1 MNRIR
6 YLLIAAA
13 ALISTAAAAQTNDI
27 VERKYW
33 LDGDITQ
40 AQDLAP
46 DHANIDISALKPG
59 IHSLSVRVQDKA
71 GLWSSQVAKYFIVP
85 FVSNDV
91 TGKTI
96 KEHQYWIDGNLQAA
110 VTSTSKPQPIS
121 ISSLNAGLHTFTV
134 RVQDQAGT
142 WSSQVAKCFIKPY
155 TEISVGDK
163 EIVKHQY
170 WIDGKLEAQ
179 LTQGDPIELI
189 TIEGLNPGLHSLTV
203 RVMDNT
209 GVWSSQVA
217 KYFIKPYTEISVGD
231 KEIVKH
237 QYWID
242 GKIEARVTQEQQ
254 PSTIDIQTLKPGLHS
269 FTVRV
274 KDNTGMWSS
283 QVAKYFIVPTAETSV
298 GDKSIVLHQYWIDGK
313 LDAIIESPTQL
324 ATIDISNPKLNPG
337 LHSLTVRV
345 KDSEGLWSSQVAKY
359 FIVKGDETVEE
370 ATITRYMYWFDDN
383 TDDFFTGPL
392 ESASG
397 TMDIDISDVEAGI
410 HTLWWRCGDSK
421 GAWSE
426 PRSVTF
432 ESKSLY
438 NYTVPSPSGIGTF
451 SADVNLTLPDGL
463 KAHFCTYLKEVD
475 EGLAIKILN
484 IDGKVINQNTG
495 VLLSGT
501 PGKTYQLRYT
511 TEAGSATDGNKL
523 VPVVES
529 THVEPVVIKDGKE
542 YTNYTMQR
550 GRFIKILPEEAG
562 VESIKMPAHRAY
574 LPLLTTEVSPTSGGA
589 KSVVLLLWDDDVV
602 TGIESTEKVDY
613 EPARDGHVYSISGQ
627 RLSAP
632 RKGIN
637 IINGRKVIVK

>member
-1 MNRIR
+1 M
-6 YLLIAAA
+6 Y
-13 ALISTAAAAQTNDI
+13 TAATAQKTI
-27 VERKYW
+27 AERQYW
-33 LDGDITQ
+33 IDGNITDPQ
-40 AQDLAP
+40 PLAESP
-46 DHANIDISALKPG
+46 TSIGIGDLKPG
-59 IHSLSVRVQDKA
+59 LHSLTVRVKDSDGLWSSQVAKYFIVPFVSTSVTSNSIEKHQYWIDGDLQAAVTSASKPSAIVIGDLKPGLHSLTVRVQDKA

-91 TGKTI
+91 TSKTI
-96 KEHQYWIDGNLQAA
+96 KE
-110 VTSTSKPQPIS
+110 
-121 ISSLNAGLHTFTV
+121 
-134 RVQDQAGT
+134 
-142 WSSQVAKCFIKPY
+142 
-155 TEISVGDK
+155 
-163 EIVKHQY
+163 
-170 WIDGKLEAQ
+170 
-179 LTQGDPIELI
+179 
-189 TIEGLNPGLHSLTV
+189 
-203 RVMDNT
+203 
-209 GVWSSQVA
+209 
-217 KYFIKPYTEISVGD
+217 
-231 KEIVKH
+231 H

-242 GKIEARVTQEQQ
+242 GKIEARVTLEQQ

-313 LDAIIESPTQL
+313 LDAIVSSETQPSQ
-324 ATIDISNPKLNPG
+324 IPISTLKPG

-345 KDSEGLWSSQVAKY
+345 KDNTGLWSSQVAKY
-359 FIVKGDETVEE
+359 FIVKDDDVMEET
-370 ATITRYMYWFDDN
+370 TITRYMYWFDEE
-383 TDDFFTGPL
+383 TADFKTGPL
-392 ESASG
+392 TSASG

-426 PRSVTF
+426 ARSVTF

-438 NYTVPSPSGIGTF
+438 NYTVPASGIGTF

-501 PGKTYQLRYT
+501 PGETYQLRYT
-511 TEAGSATDGNKL
+511 SEAGSATEGNKL

-529 THVEPVVIKDGKE
+529 THVEPVVGE
-542 YTNYTMQR
+542 YTNYIMQG
-550 GRFIKILPEEAG
+550 GRFIKIKQEEAG
-562 VESIKMPAHRAY
+562 NEDIKMPAHRAY

>member
-1 MNRIR
+1 MFRIR

-13 ALISTAAAAQTNDI
+13 LAMTSVATAQTNDI

-40 AQDLAP
+40 AQDLTP
-46 DHANIDISALKPG
+46 NHATINISTLKPG
-59 IHSLSVRVQDKA
+59 LHSLTVRVKDTE
-71 GLWSSQVAKYFIVP
+71 GLWSSQVGKYFIVP
-85 FVSNDV
+85 YDGNSASTNSIA
-91 TGKTI
+91 K
-96 KEHQYWIDGNLQAA
+96 HQYWIDGNLQAA
-110 VTSTSKPQPIS
+110 VTSGSKPQSIS

-134 RVQDQAGT
+134 RAQDLAGV
-142 WSSQVAKCFIKPY
+142 WSTQVTKCFIVPNKE
-155 TEISVGDK
+155 TSVGNK
-163 EIVKHQY
+163 RIEKHQY

-179 LTQGDPIELI
+179 VTQGAPIELI
-189 TIEGLNPGLHSLTV
+189 VIEGLTPGLHSLTV
-203 RVMDNT
+203 RVQDNT

-217 KYFIKPYTEISVGD
+217 KYFIKPYTEVSVDG

-242 GKIEARVTQEQQ
+242 GKLDAQVTLNQKD
-254 PSTIDIQTLKPGLHS
+254 PIDIINIEGLKAGLHS
-269 FTVRV
+269 LTVRV
-274 KDNTGMWSS
+274 QDNTGVWSS
-283 QVAKYFIVPTAETSV
+283 QVAKYFIVPYNEVSV
-298 GDKSIVLHQYWIDGK
+298 DDKQIVQHQYWIDGNV
-313 LDAIIESPTQL
+313 DAMVTLNQQAP
-324 ATIDISNPKLNPG
+324 IDIINIEGLKPG

-345 KDSEGLWSSQVAKY
+345 KDNTGVWSSQVAKY
-359 FIVKGDETVEE
+359 FIVKGEETVEE
-370 ATITRYMYWFDDN
+370 ATITRYMYWFDDE

-392 ESASG
+392 TSASG

-438 NYTVPSPSGIGTF
+438 NYTVPASGIGTF

-501 PGKTYQLRYT
+501 PNETYQLRYT
-511 TEAGSATDGNKL
+511 SEAGGATPGNKL

-529 THVEPVVIKDGKE
+529 THIEAVVGD
-542 YTNYTMQR
+542 YTNYMMKG
-550 GRFIKILPEEAG
+550 GRFIKIKDEE
-562 VESIKMPAHRAY
+562 ETIMMPAHRAY
-574 LPLLTTEVSPTSGGA
+574 LPLLTADVTPGSGEA

>member
-1 MNRIR
+1 M
-6 YLLIAAA
+6 
-13 ALISTAAAAQTNDI
+13 ISTAATAQKTIAERQYWIDGNITDAQT
-27 VERKYW
+27 
-33 LDGDITQ
+33 
-40 AQDLAP
+40 LAESP
-46 DHANIDISALKPG
+46 TSVSIGNLKPG
-59 IHSLSVRVQDKA
+59 LHSLTVRVQDSEGLWSSQVAKYFIVPFVDNSVSGNEIVLHQYWIDGKIEAEPSETQPTAIVIGDLKPGLHSLTVRVKDKA

-91 TGKTI
+91 TSKTI
-96 KEHQYWIDGNLQAA
+96 KE
-110 VTSTSKPQPIS
+110 
-121 ISSLNAGLHTFTV
+121 
-134 RVQDQAGT
+134 
-142 WSSQVAKCFIKPY
+142 
-155 TEISVGDK
+155 
-163 EIVKHQY
+163 
-170 WIDGKLEAQ
+170 
-179 LTQGDPIELI
+179 
-189 TIEGLNPGLHSLTV
+189 
-203 RVMDNT
+203 
-209 GVWSSQVA
+209 
-217 KYFIKPYTEISVGD
+217 
-231 KEIVKH
+231 H

-283 QVAKYFIVPTAETSV
+283 QVAKYFIVPTTETSV

-313 LDAIIESPTQL
+313 LDAIVSSETQPSQ
-324 ATIDISNPKLNPG
+324 IPISTLKPG

-345 KDSEGLWSSQVAKY
+345 KDNTGLWSSQVAKY
-359 FIVKGDETVEE
+359 FVLKDDDVMEE
-370 ATITRYMYWFDDN
+370 ATITRYMYWFDDA
-383 TDDFFTGPL
+383 TADFKTGPL
-392 ESASG
+392 TSASG

-438 NYTVPSPSGIGTF
+438 NYTVPGSGIGTF

-501 PGKTYQLRYT
+501 PGETYQLRYT
-511 TEAGSATDGNKL
+511 SEAGSATEGNKL

-529 THVEPVVIKDGKE
+529 THVEPVVGE
-542 YTNYTMQR
+542 YTNYIMQG
-550 GRFIKILPEEAG
+550 GRFIKIKQEEAG
-562 VESIKMPAHRAY
+562 NEDIKMPAHRAY
-574 LPLLTTEVSPTSGGA
+574 LPLLTTAVGEA
-589 KSVVLLLWDDDVV
+589 KSIVLLWDDGFV
-602 TGIESTEKVDY
+602 TGVERMRNVENEIKRNESIY
-613 EPARDGHVYSISGQ
+613 NLNGQ
-627 RLSAP
+627 KLSSP

>member
-1 MNRIR
+1 MKRIR
-6 YLLIAAA
+6 YVRIAAA
-13 ALISTAAAAQTNDI
+13 ALMCTAATAQKTI
-27 VERKYW
+27 AERQYW
-33 LDGDITQ
+33 IDGNITDPQ
-40 AQDLAP
+40 PLAESP
-46 DHANIDISALKPG
+46 TSIGIGDLKPG
-59 IHSLSVRVQDKA
+59 LHSLTVRVKDSDGLWSSQVAKYFIVPFVSTSVTSNSIEKHQYWIDGDLQAAVTSASKPSAIVIGDLKPGLHSLTVRVQDKA

-96 KEHQYWIDGNLQAA
+96 KEHQYWIDG
-110 VTSTSKPQPIS
+110 
-121 ISSLNAGLHTFTV
+121 
-134 RVQDQAGT
+134 
-142 WSSQVAKCFIKPY
+142 
-155 TEISVGDK
+155 
-163 EIVKHQY
+163 
-170 WIDGKLEAQ
+170 
-179 LTQGDPIELI
+179 
-189 TIEGLNPGLHSLTV
+189 
-203 RVMDNT
+203 
-209 GVWSSQVA
+209 
-217 KYFIKPYTEISVGD
+217 
-231 KEIVKH
+231 
-237 QYWID
+237 
-242 GKIEARVTQEQQ
+242 KIEARVTLEQQ

-313 LDAIIESPTQL
+313 LDAIVSSETQPSQ
-324 ATIDISNPKLNPG
+324 IPISTLKPG

-345 KDSEGLWSSQVAKY
+345 KDNTGLWSSQVAKY
-359 FIVKGDETVEE
+359 FIVKDDDVMEET
-370 ATITRYMYWFDDN
+370 TITRYMYWFDEE
-383 TDDFFTGPL
+383 TADFKTGPL
-392 ESASG
+392 TSASG

-426 PRSVTF
+426 ARSVTF

-438 NYTVPSPSGIGTF
+438 NYTVPNSGIGTF

-501 PGKTYQLRYT
+501 PGETYQLRYT
-511 TEAGSATDGNKL
+511 SEAGSATDGNKL

-529 THVEPVVIKDGKE
+529 THVEPVVGE
-542 YTNYTMQR
+542 YTNYIMQ
-550 GRFIKILPEEAG
+550 GGKFIKIKQEEAG
-562 VESIKMPAHRAY
+562 DETIKMPAHRAY

>member
-1 MNRIR
+1 MC
-6 YLLIAAA
+6 
-13 ALISTAAAAQTNDI
+13 TAATAQKTIN
-27 VERKYW
+27 ERQYW
-33 LDGDITQ
+33 IDGNITE
-40 AQDLAP
+40 AKTLAESP
-46 DHANIDISALKPG
+46 TSIGIGDLKPG
-59 IHSLSVRVQDKA
+59 LHSLTVRVKDSEGLWSSQVAKYFIVPFVDNSVSGNEIVLHQYWIDGKIEAEPSETQPTAIVIGDLKPGLHSLTVRVKDKA

-85 FVSNDV
+85 TAAETPASE
-91 TGKTI
+91 KYI
-96 KEHQYWIDGNLQAA
+96 KE
-110 VTSTSKPQPIS
+110 
-121 ISSLNAGLHTFTV
+121 
-134 RVQDQAGT
+134 
-142 WSSQVAKCFIKPY
+142 
-155 TEISVGDK
+155 
-163 EIVKHQY
+163 
-170 WIDGKLEAQ
+170 
-179 LTQGDPIELI
+179 
-189 TIEGLNPGLHSLTV
+189 
-203 RVMDNT
+203 
-209 GVWSSQVA
+209 
-217 KYFIKPYTEISVGD
+217 
-231 KEIVKH
+231 H

-254 PSTIDIQTLKPGLHS
+254 PDIIEIDLKPGLHS

-283 QVAKYFIVPTAETSV
+283 QVAKYFIKPYTEISV
-298 GDKSIVLHQYWIDGK
+298 EDKEIVQHQYWIDGNV
-313 LDAIIESPTQL
+313 DAMVTLNQKDP
-324 ATIDISNPKLNPG
+324 IDIIDIEGLKQG

-345 KDSEGLWSSQVAKY
+345 KDNTGVWSSQVAKY

-370 ATITRYMYWFDDN
+370 ATITRYMYWFDDE
-383 TDDFFTGPL
+383 TDGFKTGPL
-392 ESASG
+392 TSATG

-426 PRSVTF
+426 ARSVTF

-438 NYTVPSPSGIGTF
+438 NYTVPSSGIGTF

-501 PGKTYQLRYT
+501 PGETYQLRYT
-511 TEAGSATDGNKL
+511 SEAGSATEGNKL
-523 VPVVES
+523 IPVVES
-529 THVEPVVIKDGKE
+529 THVEPVVGE
-542 YTNYTMQR
+542 YTNYIMQG
-550 GRFIKILPEEAG
+550 GRFIKIKQEEAG
-562 VESIKMPAHRAY
+562 VEEIKMPAHRAY

>member
-1 MNRIR
+1 MKRIR

-13 ALISTAAAAQTNDI
+13 ALMCTAATAQKTIAERQYWIDGNITDAQTLAESPTSI
-27 VERKYW
+27 GI
-33 LDGDITQ
+33 GD
-40 AQDLAP
+40 
-46 DHANIDISALKPG
+46 LKPG
-59 IHSLSVRVQDKA
+59 LHSLTVRVQDSDGLWSSQVAKYFIVPFVSTSVTSNSIEKHQYWIDGDLQAAVTSTSQPSAIVIGDLKPGLHSLTVRVQDKA

-96 KEHQYWIDGNLQAA
+96 KEHQYWIDG
-110 VTSTSKPQPIS
+110 
-121 ISSLNAGLHTFTV
+121 
-134 RVQDQAGT
+134 
-142 WSSQVAKCFIKPY
+142 
-155 TEISVGDK
+155 
-163 EIVKHQY
+163 
-170 WIDGKLEAQ
+170 
-179 LTQGDPIELI
+179 
-189 TIEGLNPGLHSLTV
+189 
-203 RVMDNT
+203 
-209 GVWSSQVA
+209 
-217 KYFIKPYTEISVGD
+217 
-231 KEIVKH
+231 
-237 QYWID
+237 
-242 GKIEARVTQEQQ
+242 KIEARVTQEQQ
-254 PSTIDIQTLKPGLHS
+254 PSTIDIKTLKPGLHS

-313 LDAIIESPTQL
+313 LDAIVSSETQPSQ
-324 ATIDISNPKLNPG
+324 IPISTLKPG

-345 KDSEGLWSSQVAKY
+345 KDNTGLWSSQVAKY
-359 FIVKGDETVEE
+359 FIVKDDDVMEET
-370 ATITRYMYWFDDN
+370 TITRYMYWFDEE
-383 TDDFFTGPL
+383 TADFKTGPL
-392 ESASG
+392 TSASG

-426 PRSVTF
+426 ARSVTF

-438 NYTVPSPSGIGTF
+438 NYTVPESGIGTF

-495 VLLSGT
+495 VLLSGM
-501 PGKTYQLRYT
+501 PGETYQLRYT
-511 TEAGSATDGNKL
+511 SEAGSATEGNKL

-529 THVEPVVIKDGKE
+529 THVEPVVGE
-542 YTNYTMQR
+542 YTNYIMQG
-550 GRFIKILPEEAG
+550 GRFIKIKQEEAG
-562 VESIKMPAHRAY
+562 DETIKMPAHRAY
-574 LPLLTTEVSPTSGGA
+574 LPLLTTAVGEA
-589 KSVVLLLWDDDVV
+589 KSIVLLWDDGFV
-602 TGIESTEKVDY
+602 TGVERMRNVENEIMRNESIY
-613 EPARDGHVYSISGQ
+613 NLNGQ
-627 RLSAP
+627 KLSAP

>member
-1 MNRIR
+1 MKRIR

-13 ALISTAAAAQTNDI
+13 MMFSAAATAQKNI
-27 VERKYW
+27 AERQYW
-33 LDGDITQ
+33 LDGNIAG
-40 AQDLAP
+40 AQTLAESP
-46 DHANIDISALKPG
+46 TSVSIEGLKSG
-59 IHSLSVRVQDKA
+59 IHSLTVRVKDSE

-85 FVSNDV
+85 YADNSISSNS
-91 TGKTI
+91 I
-96 KEHQYWIDGNLQAA
+96 ANHQYWIDGNLQSS
-110 VTSTSKPQPIS
+110 VTSNLKPSAVAIN
-121 ISSLNAGLHTFTV
+121 SLNSGLHTFTV
-134 RVQDQAGT
+134 RVQDLAGV
-142 WSSQVAKCFIKPY
+142 WSSQVAKCFIVPIAE
-155 TEISVGDK
+155 TSVGDK
-163 EIVKHQY
+163 RIDKHQYWIDGKLEAQVTQDDPIDIISIGNLNPGLHSLTVRVKDNTGVWSSQVAKYFIVPIAETSVGDKTIVKHQY

-179 LTQGDPIELI
+179 
-189 TIEGLNPGLHSLTV
+189 
-203 RVMDNT
+203 
-209 GVWSSQVA
+209 
-217 KYFIKPYTEISVGD
+217 
-231 KEIVKH
+231 
-237 QYWID
+237 
-242 GKIEARVTQEQQ
+242 VTQDD
-254 PSTIDIQTLKPGLHS
+254 PFNIIDIGT
-269 FTVRV
+269 
-274 KDNTGMWSS
+274 
-283 QVAKYFIVPTAETSV
+283 
-298 GDKSIVLHQYWIDGK
+298 
-313 LDAIIESPTQL
+313 
-324 ATIDISNPKLNPG
+324 LNPG

-359 FIVKGDETVEE
+359 FIVPTAETAVGEKSIVLHQYWIDGNLEAITSVETQPDKIDITGLKPGLHSLTVRVKDSE
-370 ATITRYMYWFDDN
+370 GLWSSQVAKYFIVKDDDVIEDATITRYIYWFDEE
-383 TDDFFTGPL
+383 TDDFKTGPL
-392 ESASG
+392 ESAEG

-438 NYTVPSPSGIGTF
+438 NYTVPGSGIGTF

-501 PGKTYQLRYT
+501 GGETYQLRYT
-511 TEAGSATDGNKL
+511 SEAGSATDGNKL

-529 THVEPVVIKDGKE
+529 THVEPVVGE
-542 YTNYTMQR
+542 YTNYIMQG
-550 GRFIKILPEEAG
+550 GRFIKIKQEEAG
-562 VESIKMPAHRAY
+562 KEDIKMPAHRAY
-574 LPLLTTEVSPTSGGA
+574 LPLLTTEVSPTPGGA

>member
-1 MNRIR
+1 MKRIR

-13 ALISTAAAAQTNDI
+13 MMFSAAATAQKNI
-27 VERKYW
+27 AERQYW
-33 LDGDITQ
+33 LDGNIAGAKT
-40 AQDLAP
+40 LAESP
-46 DHANIDISALKPG
+46 TSISIEGLKSG
-59 IHSLSVRVQDKA
+59 IHSLTVRVKDSD
-71 GLWSSQVAKYFIVP
+71 GLWSSQVAKYFIKPYAENVL
-85 FVSNDV
+85 SEN
-91 TGKTI
+91 GI
-96 KEHQYWIDGNLQAA
+96 AQHQYWIDGNLQAA
-110 VTSTSKPQPIS
+110 VTANSKPSPIV
-121 ISSLNAGLHTFTV
+121 ISSLNPGLHTFTV
-134 RVQDQAGT
+134 RVQDKEGM
-142 WSSQVAKCFIKPY
+142 WSSQVAKCFIVPFKE
-155 TEISVGDK
+155 TSVGGK
-163 EIVKHQY
+163 EIVQHQY
-170 WIDGKLEAQ
+170 WIDGKIEAQ
-179 LTQGDPIELI
+179 VTKNSPIDI
-189 TIEGLNPGLHSLTV
+189 IDIEPLSTGLHSFTV
-203 RVMDNT
+203 RVKDNT

-217 KYFIKPYTEISVGD
+217 KYFIKPYTEVSVDG

-242 GKIEARVTQEQQ
+242 GKLDAQVTLNQKD
-254 PSTIDIQTLKPGLHS
+254 PIDIINIEGLKAGLHS
-269 FTVRV
+269 LTVRV
-274 KDNTGMWSS
+274 QDNTGVWSS
-283 QVAKYFIVPTAETSV
+283 QVAKYFIVPYNEVSV
-298 GDKSIVLHQYWIDGK
+298 DDKQIVQHQYWIDGNV
-313 LDAIIESPTQL
+313 DAMVTLNQQAP
-324 ATIDISNPKLNPG
+324 IDIINIEGLKPG

-345 KDSEGLWSSQVAKY
+345 KDNTGLWSSQVAKY
-359 FIVKGDETVEE
+359 FIVKDDDVMEET
-370 ATITRYMYWFDDN
+370 TITRYMYWFDEE

-426 PRSVTF
+426 ARSVTF

-438 NYTVPSPSGIGTF
+438 NYKVPESGIGTF

-501 PGKTYQLRYT
+501 PGETYQLRYT
-511 TEAGSATDGNKL
+511 SEAGSATEGNKL

-529 THVEPVVIKDGKE
+529 THVEPVVGE
-542 YTNYTMQR
+542 YTNYIMKGGQ
-550 GRFIKILPEEAG
+550 FIKIKQEEAG
-562 VESIKMPAHRAY
+562 VEDIKMPAHRAY
-574 LPLLTTEVSPTSGGA
+574 LPLLTTEVSPTPGGA

>member
-1 MNRIR
+1 MKRIR
-6 YLLIAAA
+6 YLLLAAVMIVSA
-13 ALISTAAAAQTNDI
+13 VATAQNI
-27 VERKYW
+27 EIHQYW
-33 LDGDITQ
+33 IDG
-40 AQDLAP
+40 
-46 DHANIDISALKPG
+46 NIDNAVTSTSAPTGISISDLKPG
-59 IHSLSVRVQDKA
+59 LHSLTVRVKDSEGLWSSQVAKYFIKPFVENGVADNGIKQHQYWIDGNLQAAVTSTSQPSAIVIDDLKPGLHSLTVRVQDKA

-91 TGKTI
+91 TSKTI
-96 KEHQYWIDGNLQAA
+96 KE
-110 VTSTSKPQPIS
+110 
-121 ISSLNAGLHTFTV
+121 
-134 RVQDQAGT
+134 
-142 WSSQVAKCFIKPY
+142 
-155 TEISVGDK
+155 
-163 EIVKHQY
+163 
-170 WIDGKLEAQ
+170 
-179 LTQGDPIELI
+179 
-189 TIEGLNPGLHSLTV
+189 
-203 RVMDNT
+203 
-209 GVWSSQVA
+209 
-217 KYFIKPYTEISVGD
+217 
-231 KEIVKH
+231 H

-254 PSTIDIQTLKPGLHS
+254 PTTIDISNPKLKPGLHS

-313 LDAIIESPTQL
+313 LDAIVASETQPSQ
-324 ATIDISNPKLNPG
+324 IPISTLKPG

-359 FIVKGDETVEE
+359 FIVKDDDVMEET
-370 ATITRYMYWFDDN
+370 TITRYMYWFDEE
-383 TDDFFTGPL
+383 TADFKTGPL
-392 ESASG
+392 TSATG

-426 PRSVTF
+426 ARSVTF

-438 NYTVPSPSGIGTF
+438 NYKVPESGIGTF

-463 KAHFCTYLKEVD
+463 NAHFCTYLKEVD

-501 PGKTYQLRYT
+501 PGETYQLRYT
-511 TEAGSATDGNKL
+511 SEAGSATEGNKL

-529 THVEPVVIKDGKE
+529 THVEPVVGE
-542 YTNYTMQR
+542 YTNYIMKGGQ
-550 GRFIKILPEEAG
+550 FIKIKQEEAG
-562 VESIKMPAHRAY
+562 VEDIKMPAHRAY
-574 LPLLTTEVSPTSGGA
+574 LPLLTTEVSPTPGGA

>member
-1 MNRIR
+1 MKRIR

-13 ALISTAAAAQTNDI
+13 ALMCTAATAQKTIAERQYWIDGNITDAQT
-27 VERKYW
+27 
-33 LDGDITQ
+33 
-40 AQDLAP
+40 LAESP
-46 DHANIDISALKPG
+46 TSIGIGNLKPG
-59 IHSLSVRVQDKA
+59 LHSLTVRVKDSDGLWSSQVAKYFIVPFVSTSVTSNSIEKHQYWIDGDLQAAVTSTSQPSAIVIGGLKPGLHSLTVRVQDKA

-96 KEHQYWIDGNLQAA
+96 KEHQYWIDG
-110 VTSTSKPQPIS
+110 
-121 ISSLNAGLHTFTV
+121 
-134 RVQDQAGT
+134 
-142 WSSQVAKCFIKPY
+142 
-155 TEISVGDK
+155 
-163 EIVKHQY
+163 
-170 WIDGKLEAQ
+170 
-179 LTQGDPIELI
+179 
-189 TIEGLNPGLHSLTV
+189 
-203 RVMDNT
+203 
-209 GVWSSQVA
+209 
-217 KYFIKPYTEISVGD
+217 
-231 KEIVKH
+231 
-237 QYWID
+237 
-242 GKIEARVTQEQQ
+242 KIEARVTQEQQ
-254 PSTIDIQTLKPGLHS
+254 PSTIDIETLKPGLHS

-313 LDAIIESPTQL
+313 LDAIVSSETQPSQ
-324 ATIDISNPKLNPG
+324 IPISTLKPG

-345 KDSEGLWSSQVAKY
+345 KDNTGLWSSQVAKY
-359 FIVKGDETVEE
+359 FIVKDDDSVEE
-370 ATITRYMYWFDDN
+370 ATITRYMYWFDEE
-383 TDDFFTGPL
+383 TADFKTGPL
-392 ESASG
+392 TSASG

-426 PRSVTF
+426 ARSVTF

-438 NYTVPSPSGIGTF
+438 NYTVPNSGIGTF

-501 PGKTYQLRYT
+501 PGETYQLRYT
-511 TEAGSATDGNKL
+511 SEAGSATEGNKL

-529 THVEPVVIKDGKE
+529 THVEPVVGE
-542 YTNYTMQR
+542 YTNYIMQG
-550 GRFIKILPEEAG
+550 GRFIKIKQEEAG
-562 VESIKMPAHRAY
+562 VEEIKMPAHRAY
-574 LPLLTTEVSPTSGGA
+574 LPLLTTEVSPTPGGA

>member
-1 MNRIR
+1 MKRIR

-13 ALISTAAAAQTNDI
+13 ALMCTAATAQKTI
-27 VERKYW
+27 AERQYW
-33 LDGDITQ
+33 IDGNITDPQ
-40 AQDLAP
+40 PLAESP
-46 DHANIDISALKPG
+46 TSIGIGDLKPG
-59 IHSLSVRVQDKA
+59 LHSLTVRVKDSDGLWSSQVAKYFIVPFVSTSVTSNSIEKHQYWIDGDLQAAVTSASKPSAIVIGDLKPGLHSLTVRVQDKA

-91 TGKTI
+91 TSKTI
-96 KEHQYWIDGNLQAA
+96 KE
-110 VTSTSKPQPIS
+110 
-121 ISSLNAGLHTFTV
+121 
-134 RVQDQAGT
+134 
-142 WSSQVAKCFIKPY
+142 
-155 TEISVGDK
+155 
-163 EIVKHQY
+163 
-170 WIDGKLEAQ
+170 
-179 LTQGDPIELI
+179 
-189 TIEGLNPGLHSLTV
+189 
-203 RVMDNT
+203 
-209 GVWSSQVA
+209 
-217 KYFIKPYTEISVGD
+217 
-231 KEIVKH
+231 H

-242 GKIEARVTQEQQ
+242 GKIEARVTLEQQ

-313 LDAIIESPTQL
+313 LDAIVSSETQPSQ
-324 ATIDISNPKLNPG
+324 IPISTLKPG

-345 KDSEGLWSSQVAKY
+345 KDNTGLWSSQVAKY
-359 FIVKGDETVEE
+359 FILKDDDVMEET
-370 ATITRYMYWFDDN
+370 TITRYMYWFDEE
-383 TDDFFTGPL
+383 TADFKTGPL
-392 ESASG
+392 TSASG

-426 PRSVTF
+426 ARSVTF

-438 NYTVPSPSGIGTF
+438 NYTVPASGIGTF

-501 PGKTYQLRYT
+501 PGETYQLRYT
-511 TEAGSATDGNKL
+511 SEAGSATEGNKL

-529 THVEPVVIKDGKE
+529 THVEPVVGE
-542 YTNYTMQR
+542 YTNYIMQ
-550 GRFIKILPEEAG
+550 GGKFIKIKQEEAG
-562 VESIKMPAHRAY
+562 DETIKMPAHRAY

>member
-1 MNRIR
+1 MKRIR

-13 ALISTAAAAQTNDI
+13 ALMCTAATAQKTI
-27 VERKYW
+27 AERQYW
-33 LDGDITQ
+33 IDGNITDPQ
-40 AQDLAP
+40 PLAESP
-46 DHANIDISALKPG
+46 TSIGIGDLKPG
-59 IHSLSVRVQDKA
+59 LHSLTVRVKDSDGLWSSQVAKYFIVPFVSTSVTSNSIEKHQYWIDGDLQAAVTSASKPSAIVIGDLKPGLHSLTVRVQDKA

-91 TGKTI
+91 TSKTI
-96 KEHQYWIDGNLQAA
+96 KE
-110 VTSTSKPQPIS
+110 
-121 ISSLNAGLHTFTV
+121 
-134 RVQDQAGT
+134 
-142 WSSQVAKCFIKPY
+142 
-155 TEISVGDK
+155 
-163 EIVKHQY
+163 
-170 WIDGKLEAQ
+170 
-179 LTQGDPIELI
+179 
-189 TIEGLNPGLHSLTV
+189 
-203 RVMDNT
+203 
-209 GVWSSQVA
+209 
-217 KYFIKPYTEISVGD
+217 
-231 KEIVKH
+231 H

-242 GKIEARVTQEQQ
+242 GKIEARVTLEQQ

-313 LDAIIESPTQL
+313 LDAIVSSETQPSQ
-324 ATIDISNPKLNPG
+324 IPISTLKPG

-345 KDSEGLWSSQVAKY
+345 KDNTGLWSSQVAKY
-359 FIVKGDETVEE
+359 FILKDDDVMEET
-370 ATITRYMYWFDDN
+370 TITRYMYWFDEE

-392 ESASG
+392 TSASG

-426 PRSVTF
+426 ARSVTF

-438 NYTVPSPSGIGTF
+438 NYTVPGSGIGTF

-501 PGKTYQLRYT
+501 PGETYQLRYT
-511 TEAGSATDGNKL
+511 SEAGSATDGNKL

-529 THVEPVVIKDGKE
+529 THVEPVVGD
-542 YTNYTMQR
+542 YTNYIMQ
-550 GRFIKILPEEAG
+550 GGQFIKIKQEEAG
-562 VESIKMPAHRAY
+562 NEDIKMPAHRAY
-574 LPLLTTEVSPTSGGA
+574 LPLLTTDVSPTSGGA

>member
-1 MNRIR
+1 MKRIR

-13 ALISTAAAAQTNDI
+13 ALMCTAATAQKTIAEHQYWIDGNITDAQTLAESPTSI
-27 VERKYW
+27 SI
-33 LDGDITQ
+33 GD
-40 AQDLAP
+40 
-46 DHANIDISALKPG
+46 LKPG
-59 IHSLSVRVQDKA
+59 LHSLTVRVKDSDGLWSSQVAKYFIVPFVSTSVTSNSIEKHQYWIDGNLQAAVTSTSQPSAIVIGDLKPGLHSLTVRVQDKA

-91 TGKTI
+91 TSKTI
-96 KEHQYWIDGNLQAA
+96 KE
-110 VTSTSKPQPIS
+110 
-121 ISSLNAGLHTFTV
+121 
-134 RVQDQAGT
+134 
-142 WSSQVAKCFIKPY
+142 
-155 TEISVGDK
+155 
-163 EIVKHQY
+163 
-170 WIDGKLEAQ
+170 
-179 LTQGDPIELI
+179 
-189 TIEGLNPGLHSLTV
+189 
-203 RVMDNT
+203 
-209 GVWSSQVA
+209 
-217 KYFIKPYTEISVGD
+217 
-231 KEIVKH
+231 H

-254 PSTIDIQTLKPGLHS
+254 PSTIDIETLKPGLHS

-313 LDAIIESPTQL
+313 LDAIVSSETQPSQ
-324 ATIDISNPKLNPG
+324 IPISTLKPG

-345 KDSEGLWSSQVAKY
+345 KDNTGLWSSQVAKY
-359 FIVKGDETVEE
+359 FILKDDDVMEET
-370 ATITRYMYWFDDN
+370 TITRYMYWFDEE
-383 TDDFFTGPL
+383 TADFKTGPL
-392 ESASG
+392 TSASG

-426 PRSVTF
+426 ARSVTF

-438 NYTVPSPSGIGTF
+438 NYTVPNSGIGTF

-501 PGKTYQLRYT
+501 PGETYQLRYT
-511 TEAGSATDGNKL
+511 SEAGSATEGNKL

-529 THVEPVVIKDGKE
+529 THVEPVVGE
-542 YTNYTMQR
+542 YTNYIMQ
-550 GRFIKILPEEAG
+550 GGKFIKIKQEEAG
-562 VESIKMPAHRAY
+562 DETIKMPAHRAY